1 MKPRPACFAPLKS
14 VLFRILRHLLSVR
27 SSVTRL
33 RSVLQVVLLGI
44 VGSLVGCGDDAQ
56 VPSEI
61 AEREPAALAR
71 LAVSADS
78 SADRSFFFADQ
89 AGTYVYDALTGEQ
102 SDPAMGFIAGGFRLV
117 DGWRWW
123 LDADSTGMGPEEITG
138 GVVRPDFAARTY
150 VQADSAGFFETLFR
164 RVQGDELAVLTETIT
179 LADGALFVEIADS
192 VGTVELTPTFSDR
205 RAASDYTVQTQDG
218 VLLIARANYTEP
230 RSNSRRPVWV
240 AVVGT
245 DGTAATRATQ
255 LTDGLGVR
263 ERGLGLG
270 LVRFDTPGAVA
281 FAAGNTQEEA
291 AAAARRALGQ
301 RNGLLEQRQQ
311 RLVDVLDEPTIRT
324 EDETF
329 NKAFDWARLTLESLV
344 EEDSAG
350 VRVTSG
356 IPGTDLP
363 RGRSTL
369 TALEGAFLAT
379 GDWERARQLLVTF
392 GRSQRRDRRIDL
404 FGRIPNE
411 FADGRPVYSTI
422 DATPLWVSAV
432 GDYLR
437 TTGDRGLITDNS
449 AEFWTRT
456 VYAVR
461 GLDDIRTPDG
471 FLRNSGGQTWVQ
483 PYDGRGRVVRANRAA
498 EVQGRYYR
506 AYRAMQPIAR
516 IMGQISGRPTSAAAY
531 GDSARVLQQR
541 FERSFVRDDQIADVL
556 YGNDQ
561 PDERLRPN
569 ALFALRDFDLDAD
582 TERRILQRTAGTL
595 AYPYGVS
602 TLPQTDSL
610 FYPYLNAPD
619 FYEPGAARYDGTIWT
634 WLSGPLVSLLVE
646 EGAGAQAYEQ
656 TEALVGYL
664 LDRGVVGAVSENVDA
679 HPTRE
684 GEGEDEEISDPA
696 LGGSPVQPWTLAEFV
711 RNAYQDYAGVHYR
724 SGNTVVLEPHL
735 PASWGTTDVE
745 FRLGD
750 GAVRARMTQSASE
763 LSVGLKPTGRLPRG
777 ATVRVRAFGQ
787 VKVIPVSEARGDT
800 LVVPLD
806 SVAVTISA
814 DEIELG
820 DETVAADSSYTI
832 ADAAA
837 WDGFAWATPELPDE
851 YPVMRQ
857 VKRARELDATQISRA
872 NPLAIPT
879 LSRTDP
885 DGDDWGTTATYTYPG
900 LFPEGVLDI
909 SYVEISEDDSTSYF
923 RIELA
928 NVVGQGDL
936 GYQPALVVLAFDT
949 EEDGKVDVG
958 RGSQYEFS
966 KSGGYEYIVFVSN
979 GIRIEDAQGRVIGEF
994 EGVGDAL
1001 FSADDSVVTFSLP
1014 KFVLP
1019 DLGRGTNVTVLTGAR
1034 AEGGGVGEFR
1044 PVRERGDSNVG
1055 GGKINPGDPNVYDVL
1070 NARVER

>member
-1 MKPRPACFAPLKS
+1 MIAS
-14 VLFRILRHLLSVR
+14 R
-27 SSVTRL
+27 SAVAA
-33 RSVLQVVLLGI
+33 VLLGL
-44 VGSLVGCGDDAQ
+44 VAFLSVGCGDDAE

-61 AEREPAALAR
+61 AEGEPAVLAR
-71 LAVSADS
+71 LAVAADS
-78 SADRSFFFADQ
+78 SADRSFFFTDK
-89 AGTYVYDALTGEQ
+89 AGAYYYDALSGEQ
-102 SDPAMGFIAGGFRLV
+102 TDPAMGFIAGGFRLV

-123 LDADSTGMGPEEITG
+123 LDADSVGVGPSEITG
-138 GVVRPDFAARTY
+138 GVVRPDYAARTY
-150 VQADSAGFFETLFR
+150 VQADSAGFFETLLR
-164 RVQGDELAVLTETIT
+164 RIQGDDLATLTETIT
-179 LADGALFVEIADS
+179 LADGALLVEVADS

-205 RAASDYTVQTQDG
+205 RAASDYTVQAQGD
-218 VLLIARANYTEP
+218 VLLVARANYTEP
-230 RSNSRRPVWV
+230 RADSRRPVWLAV
-240 AVVGT
+240 AST
-245 DGTAATRATQ
+245 DGTAATTAAQ
-255 LTDGLGVR
+255 LEDGLGVR

-270 LVRFDTPGAVA
+270 LVRFATPGAVA
-281 FAAGNTQEEA
+281 FASGNTPEA
-291 AAAARRALGQ
+291 AAAAAQQALGRRAS
-301 RNGLLEQRQQ
+301 LLTQRQQ
-311 RLVDVLDEPTIRT
+311 RLASVLDGSTIRT
-324 EDETF
+324 EDEAF
-329 NKAFDWARLTLESLV
+329 NRAFDWARLSLEALV
-344 EEDSAG
+344 EEDSTG
-350 VRVTSG
+350 FTLVSG
-356 IPGTDLP
+356 IPGTDLA

-369 TALEGAFLAT
+369 TAFEGAFLAT
-379 GDWERARQLLVTF
+379 GDWERARQLLTRF

-411 FADGRPVYSTI
+411 FVDGRPVYTTV
-422 DATPLWVSAV
+422 DATPVWVAAV

-437 TTGDRGLITDNS
+437 ATGDRGIITDNG

-471 FLRNSGGQTWVQ
+471 FLRNAAGQTWVQ
-483 PYDGRGRVVRANRAA
+483 PYDGRGRVPRVNRAA

-506 AYRAMQPIAR
+506 AFRAMQPVAR
-516 IMGQISGRPTSAAAY
+516 VMGQISGRPTSAAAY

-541 FERSFVRDDQIADVL
+541 FERAFVREDRIADVL
-556 YGNDQ
+556 RPNDQ
-561 PDERLRPN
+561 PDPRMRPS

-656 TEALVGYL
+656 TEALQRYI
-664 LDRGVVGAVSENVDA
+664 LDRGVVGAVAENVDA
-679 HPTRE
+679 HPPQPGDDDDVAAE
-684 GEGEDEEISDPA
+684 SA

-711 RNAYQDYAGVHYR
+711 RNAYQDYAGIRY
-724 SGNTVVLEPHL
+724 SGGNTVVLEPHL
-735 PASWGTTDVE
+735 PEAWGTTE
-745 FRLGD
+745 ARFRLG
-750 GAVRARMTQSASE
+750 GGSVVARIAQSASE
-763 LSVGLKPTGRLPRG
+763 LTVGLKPSGRLPRG

-787 VKVIPVSEARGDT
+787 VKVVPVAEARGDT

-806 SVAVTISA
+806 SVSVTISA
-814 DEIELG
+814 DGVTLDG
-820 DETVAADSSYTI
+820 ETVAADSSYAV

-837 WDGFAWATPELPDE
+837 WDGFAWATPEIPDE
-851 YPVMRQ
+851 YPVMRE
-857 VKRARELDATQISRA
+857 VKRARSLDAPQISRT

-900 LFPEGVLDI
+900 LFPDGVLDI
-909 SYVEISEDDSTSYF
+909 SYVEISEDDSTTYF
-923 RIELA
+923 RVELA
-928 NVVGQGDL
+928 NVVSESEL
-936 GYQPALVVLAFDT
+936 GYQPALLALAFDT
-949 EEDGKVDVG
+949 EEDGKVDAG
-958 RGSQYEFS
+958 RGSSYTFR
-966 KSGGYEYIVFVSN
+966 KAGGFEYIVFVGN
-979 GIRIEDAQGRVIGEF
+979 GLRIEDAQGRVLGEF

-1001 FSADDSVVTFSLP
+1001 FSVEDSAVTFSLP

-1019 DLGRGTNVTVLTGAR
+1019 DLARGTNVTVFTGAR
-1034 AEGGGVGEFR
+1034 AEGSGVGEFR
-1044 PVRERGDSNVG
+1044 EVRERGDSNIG